1 MAYSTILMMKNNSV
15 FKLNIRKVNHVGI
28 LFSLNTHAQSKLFPA
43 GSTIPV
49 VLTEN
54 ISSKTLK
61 KDAVLPLSVAQDI
74 YYNDE
79 LAIPQGTPVIAEVVT
94 AKKRKVWGK
103 QGKIGIRLTAIDL
116 NGTRIPISA
125 PDIEKEGHS
134 HKSAANGWFFGTI
147 MFIPLNFIPAL
158 CIKGEDAVIEAGGI
172 YNAITQEPFSF

>member
-1 MAYSTILMMKNNSV
+1 MKLKFLIV
-15 FKLNIRKVNHVGI
+15 FIIGVA
-28 LFSLNTHAQSKLFPA
+28 FSLNTHAQSKVFPA
-43 GSTIPV
+43 GSTVPV

-61 KDAVLPLSVAQDI
+61 KDAILPLAVAQDI

-79 LAIPQGTPVIAEVVT
+79 LAIPQGTPVIAEIVT

-103 QGKIGIRLTAIDL
+103 QGKIGFRLTAIDL
-116 NGTRIPISA
+116 NGMRIPISA

-172 YNAITQEPFSF
+172 YNAITQESFSF